1 MSNYHIGISDLIVEL
16 DALIVAR
23 LLNRPYMED
32 DPMST
37 YVRDCLPM
45 TGEGWVVEIRHIFRE
60 GNICANHLASLA
72 QAQTILR
79 EGKFYLNFGNVCA

>member
-1 MSNYHIGISDLIVEL
+1 MSNYHIGISDLIVELDALIVEL

-32 DPMST
+32 DPMSR

-45 TGEGWVVEIRHIFRE
+45 TEEGWVAEIRHIFRE
-60 GNICANHLASLA
+60 GNICAN
-72 QAQTILR
+72 IL
-79 EGKFYLNFGNVCA
+79 LV